1 MIAKRASMQKK
12 THLIATIGIL
22 FVGTGWI
29 IDTKSNGAPVASTNA
44 PGELTCN
51 RSPCHTGSP
60 LNSGP
65 GNLSLVIAGAEE
77 GYLPGETYDVTV
89 TMAQAGIERFG
100 FQTLALH
107 DQDTTNAGTWTITD
121 ELRTRISSG
130 ILQYEGRKYLTY
142 RYAGTTPVA
151 PGHGQWSFQ
160 WTAPESNTGP
170 ITFYS
175 AAVAAN
181 NDGTDQGDLAYTL
194 QHTLAP
200 SVFASVE
207 ESQPSRSH
215 VRLFPNPTANDLR
228 IHYTTEILGTTT
240 IHLTDPLSRKSEL
253 LMQNMDTPGEHEVRI
268 SLKGRYAAGT
278 YLVTITNNGTTSS
291 HKLIIQ

>member
-1 MIAKRASMQKK
+1 MKKK
-12 THLIATIGIL
+12 THLIATIGVL

-60 LNSGP
+60 LDSGP
-65 GNLSLVIAGAEE
+65 GDLTFHIAGAEE
-77 GYLPGETYDVTV
+77 GYMPGETYDVTV

-107 DQDTTNAGTWTITD
+107 DLDTTNAGTWTVTD

-130 ILQYEGRKYLTY
+130 ILQYEGRKYMTY
-142 RYAGTTPVA
+142 RYAGTTPFA
-151 PGHGQWSFQ
+151 PSQGQWSFQ
-160 WTAPESNTGP
+160 WTAPETNTGP
-170 ITFYS
+170 VTFYS

-200 SVFASVE
+200 SIFASIGDRGP
-207 ESQPSRSH
+207 QRMH
-215 VRLFPNPTANDLR
+215 VHLFPNPVSDEVQVS
-228 IHYTTEILGTTT
+228 YTTTTMGTTS
-240 IHLTDPLSRKSEL
+240 IHISDPIARTSEL
-253 LMQNMDTPGEHEVRI
+253 LMRNMDTPGEHQVRMD
-268 SLKGRYAAGT
+268 LKGRFAAGA
-278 YLVTITNNGTTSS
+278 YLITVTNNGAVSS